1 MIKFDKLF
9 KTLKE
14 NGISQYSLY
23 THYGI
28 SRAQIQR
35 LKTNQSV
42 TTHTLNVILNIL
54 GEGFTLN
61 DIAEFTPDEK
71 RKNNCYK
78 HSPSFIL
85 LMYVLFLPPVCL
97 METAAFT
104 ATRSK

>member
-14 NGISQYSLY
+14 NGISQYNLY

-28 SRAQIQR
+28 SRSQIQR

-42 TTHTLNVILNIL
+42 TTHTLNMMLNIL

-61 DIAEFTPDEK
+61 DIAEFIPDE
-71 RKNNCYK
+71 
-78 HSPSFIL
+78 
-85 LMYVLFLPPVCL
+85 
-97 METAAFT
+97 
-104 ATRSK
+104 SKEK

>member
-28 SRAQIQR
+28 SRAHIQR
-35 LKTNQSV
+35 MKTNQSV
-42 TTHTLNVILNIL
+42 TNHTLNLIMNIL
-54 GEGFTLN
+54 DEGFTLN

-71 RKNNCYK
+71 
-78 HSPSFIL
+78 
-85 LMYVLFLPPVCL
+85 
-97 METAAFT
+97 EEE
-104 ATRSK
+104 